1 MFVWFVKCLYVLYV
15 CVRCMF
21 VCVVCLCA
29 LYVCMRCMSLRIVCW
44 NAFYVKFVTVVAPS
58 ILRRKRTEADGREG
72 EREGGRE
79 GGWQGER
86 KGERDE

>member
-1 MFVWFVKCLYVLYV
+1 
-15 CVRCMF
+15 
-21 VCVVCLCA
+21 
-29 LYVCMRCMSLRIVCW
+29 MSLRIVCW
-44 NAFYVKFVTVVAPS
+44 NAFYVKFVTVVALS

-79 GGWQGER
+79 GAWQGER